1 MSDGGGLQKKFKQKA
16 AKEAKTSKWA
26 RASLLSKKSSKKGLT
41 RRPLFLVRVES
52 LVCTV
57 EIIGPSRSAGAGR
70 DALQDAL
77 PRVRRCT
84 SRDFFLLLLRTRS
97 CAIEAEALSH
107 QPNEVFV
114 FLGRTM
120 SDRAGAR
127 PYQLPRHRLI
137 KSSNPGPLRSE
148 LIRLS
153 KKSDS
158 RTIDKAFG
166 RLDNAANSGH
176 RWQVSAY

>member
-57 EIIGPSRSAGAGR
+57 EMIGPSRSAGAGR

-77 PRVRRCT
+77 PRVPT
-84 SRDFFLLLLRTRS
+84 SCKAS
-97 CAIEAEALSH
+97 ANQIVEASALSKA
-107 QPNEVFV
+107 PVLV
-114 FLGRTM
+114 
-120 SDRAGAR
+120 AGASLAA
-127 PYQLPRHRLI
+127 PVGVASAPLPWPI
-137 KSSNPGPLRSE
+137 PL
-148 LIRLS
+148 
-153 KKSDS
+153 D
-158 RTIDKAFG
+158 
-166 RLDNAANSGH
+166 
-176 RWQVSAY
+176 Q